1 MSSAPQPAEERSYL
15 WFMASALAVTLLAG
29 LTLPFLIAAGYSGQ
43 APWSGRLDNLVQA
56 HGALQLQGWA
66 GLVVAG
72 MGLRM
77 VPRLAGRRPLPSVIT
92 GSILALMLGGLLL
105 RTYGQTLSPTWMA
118 GGFLDAGAWST
129 GAGMAAF
136 AVATASTLVIR
147 RVMRSWALGAW
158 AAAVWWLVWAALTV
172 RAAALSTA
180 GVLPADAS
188 DAANWVGLLGA
199 VGNIV
204 WAVQSRSVPV
214 FYGRRP
220 PGRLRLAPPLVL
232 FNLGLAAVVVA
243 IAAGGDSAGLYGPG
257 LAATGLGMAWLAPV
271 AGSIVGTANRLRPGS
286 RAAASFIVAANVWAV
301 AAGLLMVA
309 GAALGVASG
318 QPPPVTLRDAAYHA
332 FALGT
337 VTILIVG
344 MAQLV
349 TPVFAI
355 QRASAALRP
364 TVPHRLILATLMLA
378 TALRVVAGA
387 ANSAISQG
395 LWTLLIAMAGSL
407 AWIGLATFAFAM
419 ARSWLRQSRLKTELV
434 SSARDKRPS

>member
-1 MSSAPQPAEERSYL
+1 MSSAPQPAEEKSYL

-29 LTLPFLIAAGYSGQ
+29 LPLPFLIAAGYSGQ
-43 APWSGRLDNLVQA
+43 EPWSGRLDGLVQA

-92 GSILALMLGGLLL
+92 GSILALMLAGLLL
-105 RTYGQTLSPTWMA
+105 RTLGQTLAPTWVA
-118 GGFLDAGAWST
+118 GGFLEAGAGAA

-136 AVATASTLVIR
+136 AIATASTLVIR
-147 RVMRSWALGAW
+147 RVTRSWGLAAW

-180 GVLPADAS
+180 GVIPGNAS
-188 DAANWVGLLGA
+188 DASNWVGLLGA
-199 VGNIV
+199 VGNVV

-220 PGRLRLAPPLVL
+220 PGMLRLAPPLVL
-232 FNLGLAAVVVA
+232 FNLGIVAVVVA
-243 IAAGGDSAGLYGPG
+243 VLAGGESARLYAPG
-257 LAATGLGMAWLAPV
+257 LAAAGLGMAWLALV
-271 AGSIVGTANRLRPGS
+271 AGSIVGTAIRLRPGS
-286 RAAASFIVAANVWAV
+286 RAAASFIVAANLWAI

-309 GAALGVASG
+309 GAMLGVASG

-332 FALGT
+332 FALGV

-355 QRASAALRP
+355 QRAAAASGP
-364 TVPHRLILATLMLA
+364 TVPHRLVLSTLMLA
-378 TALRVVAGA
+378 TALRAVAGA
-387 ANSAISQG
+387 ANGAISEG
-395 LWTLLIAMAGSL
+395 LWALLIAMAGSL
-407 AWIGLATFAFAM
+407 AWTGLAAFAFAM
-419 ARSWLRQSRLKTELV
+419 ARSWLRQGRLKTGLV
-434 SSARDKRPS
+434 SSALDKRLS